1 MTQFE
6 KNTRLLDFF
15 SPGNK
20 YLSFDPNLFC
30 ERRTIEFKTRIK
42 VIIFILWRFNKKI
55 VSNSSNSSDSSGLSG
70 GVIYLTSLHI

>member
-20 YLSFDPNLFC
+20 YLSFDLNLFC
-30 ERRTIEFKTRIK
+30 ERRTIELKKRIK
-42 VIIFILWRFNKKI
+42 VIIFIRWRFNKKI
-55 VSNSSNSSDSSGLSG
+55 DSNSSNSSDSSGLNG